1 MLAVCSVLVRPA
13 ARFLS
18 VVLWIMR
25 PLSVMTSRFL
35 PRALTVALH
44 HGFHDICD
52 DDVSDNNTNIG
63 PISDSDTT
71 PNQVEENS
79 AVGTSVGIIASAID
93 ADIGDN
99 VTYTHNK

>member
-1 MLAVCSVLVRPA
+1 M
-13 ARFLS
+13 
-18 VVLWIMR
+18 VLWIMR

-44 HGFHDICD
+44 QQSFTISVT

-99 VTYTHNK
+99 VTPH